1 MQDPSTSADR
11 GRMLVP
17 ALLIAAVAALALWA
31 VVTLGSTDP
40 ASAAGTTAPAVQT
53 QPVQDEAAPPQ
64 RDGHDCPEHDGEG
77 SGSGGGGGASQAPQ
91 DEAPDASATPDV

>member
-17 ALLIAAVAALALWA
+17 ALLIATVAALALWA

-40 ASAAGTTAPAVQT
+40 ASAAGTTTAPAVQT

-64 RDGHDCPEHDGEG
+64 RDGHDCPEHDGD
-77 SGSGGGGGASQAPQ
+77 GSGGGGGASQAPQ
-91 DEAPDASATPDV
+91 DEAPNASATPDV

>member
-53 QPVQDEAAPPQ
+53 QPVQDEETAPPQ
-64 RDGHDCPEHDGEG
+64 RDGHDCPERDGE
-77 SGSGGGGGASQAPQ
+77 GSGGGGGAAQAPQ
-91 DEAPDASATPDV
+91 DEAPEAMATPDV